1 MSNIDLENSGEN
13 QNPDCSLADILR
25 AAENDDYEP
34 NSKEDQLST
43 DPNDEGKP
51 AKIKPSKLKSKP
63 KKKSN
68 AEDDS
73 EEAEEEK
80 PVRAPAKKA
89 KGKKKPSKKGMAQI
103 QGGGNQK
110 N

>member
-25 AAENDDYEP
+25 AAENDDYEQ
-34 NSKEDQLST
+34 NSKEHQLNI
-43 DPNDEGKP
+43 DPRDDDKA
-51 AKIKPSKLKSKP
+51 AKIKPAKLKSKP

>member
-1 MSNIDLENSGEN
+1 MFGTDICSPDTPTPLADFLLDLENSGEN
-13 QNPDCSLADILR
+13 QNPDCSLADILK

-34 NSKEDQLST
+34 NSKEHQLST

-68 AEDDS
+68 AEDD
-73 EEAEEEK
+73 
-80 PVRAPAKKA
+80 
-89 KGKKKPSKKGMAQI
+89 
-103 QGGGNQK
+103 
-110 N
+110 